1 MTQITS
7 FDKNIRKNPE
17 SVDIGFAANYKLEQ
31 IKSSLN
37 SAKILESK
45 KQPGDFLAQL
55 LHHLLEKSPLKYAVV
70 HSTVCLN
77 LVYMRNPAKK
87 SSCESQMDILLQKF
101 VSLGRISARSAEL
114 EKQYQKFFI
123 VIDQNQQLFSSFNPT
138 NDGVDTLFLETMGS
152 SDEYGDL
159 WEFVEMFLILF
170 HGLSEVER
178 GFSVNK
184 QLLIENFKTKSLV
197 AFRRIEN
204 HEVSNELKRMTQ
216 RNKEK

>member
-77 LVYMRNPAKK
+77 LVYVRNPAKK

-114 EKQYQKFFI
+114 EKQYEKFFI

-197 AFRRIEN
+197 AFRRSEN
-204 HEVSNELKRMTQ
+204 HEISNELKRMTQ

>member
-138 NDGVDTLFLETMGS
+138 NDVVDTLFLETMGS

-184 QLLIENFKTKSLV
+184 QLLIENFKTI
-197 AFRRIEN
+197 FGC
-204 HEVSNELKRMTQ
+204 VSKN
-216 RNKEK
+216 